1 MASIA
6 LLSPI
11 RLGLHEAPTAAE
23 RSALAEHFRFL
34 QRLVAEGRVLTAG
47 PCEDGSLGLVV
58 FPNADAAT
66 ASALMAT
73 DPAVVAGV
81 FRVEVKAWRR
91 SLLGHGSGRDWTGF
105 VQAVHIQA
113 SPGEA
118 WSMFA
123 TPSGIERWFTASA
136 ETTRGDRVIG
146 GSEVFQPADRVRF
159 VWIVPSP
166 ETAPAGGSG
175 SPSEAETNGA
185 PATVEMPETNEILE
199 VVPGRRLRHGWYEGK
214 GWVEYRVLPHR
225 EERRVTIELE
235 QRMDPAHDF
244 ALLEGAYVGCRQ
256 GWAFYLANLKAV
268 LEHGLDLREPR
279 PDRRDLINV

>member
-23 RSALAEHFRFL
+23 RSALAEHVRFL

-105 VQAVHIQA
+105 TQAVHIQA
-113 SPGEA
+113 SPSEA

-123 TPSGIERWFTASA
+123 TPSG
-136 ETTRGDRVIG
+136 
-146 GSEVFQPADRVRF
+146 
-159 VWIVPSP
+159 
-166 ETAPAGGSG
+166 
-175 SPSEAETNGA
+175 
-185 PATVEMPETNEILE
+185 
-199 VVPGRRLRHGWYEGK
+199 
-214 GWVEYRVLPHR
+214 
-225 EERRVTIELE
+225 
-235 QRMDPAHDF
+235 
-244 ALLEGAYVGCRQ
+244 
-256 GWAFYLANLKAV
+256 
-268 LEHGLDLREPR
+268 
-279 PDRRDLINV
+279 